1 MILRECIKHEC
12 LAQILFDSADGNNIY
27 DLFTYIELPTF
38 DVASDAFATF
48 QELMTRH
55 RMLVAGFI
63 TESYDRVIPEFNKL
77 LSSENYVTRRQSLKV
92 RRLCVGVCP
101 LACLVAWGDLE

>member
-12 LAQILFDSADGNNIY
+12 LAQILFDSTEGNNIY

-92 RRLCVGVCP
+92 RRLCVFACAHFCSC
-101 LACLVAWGDLE
+101 LARS